1 MLEFLFN
8 KIASLRQNENLLKPQ
23 KVSKY
28 YEHDC
33 LRKFL
38 LLFMSLLTALIVK
51 SSHILAAISFKFL
64 KKTSYTKIERLSIPD
79 MDLSAKIGEVAI
91 K

>member
-8 KIASLRQNENLLKPQ
+8 KVASLRQKENLLKPQ

-28 YEHDC
+28 YEHDF

-79 MDLSAKIGEVAI
+79 MDLSAKIGEVVI